1 LSFGFLNKEV
11 YVRLIV
17 GISGASG
24 SIYGIRLC
32 QILKDY
38 PEIETHLVITETG
51 VKIIEEE
58 THYQITQ
65 VIDMVR
71 YSYQNDD
78 LFAPISSG
86 SFITEGMVVAPCSAK
101 TLSAIA
107 NSYTDNLLTR
117 AADVVLKER
126 RKLVLLFR
134 ETPLHL
140 GHLDNMRKVTEMGGI
155 ILPPIPVFYH
165 HPKTIDDLVNHTL
178 GKVLDLFGI
187 SHNLFKRW
195 DRRT

>member
-1 LSFGFLNKEV
+1 M
-11 YVRLIV
+11 RLIV

-32 QILKDY
+32 EILRSY
-38 PEIETHLVITETG
+38 PEIETHLVITKTG

-58 THYQITQ
+58 MQYRIAQI
-65 VIDMVR
+65 IDMVN
-71 YSYQNDD
+71 YTHDNND
-78 LFAPISSG
+78 LFAPVSSG
-86 SFITEGMVVAPCSAK
+86 SFITEGMIVAPCSAK

-117 AADVVLKER
+117 AADVMLKER

-140 GHLDNMRKVTEMGGI
+140 LT
-155 ILPPIPVFYH
+155 PV
-165 HPKTIDDLVNHTL
+165 
-178 GKVLDLFGI
+178 
-187 SHNLFKRW
+187 
-195 DRRT
+195 